1 MNYHNMD
8 DKIFSRI
15 WTDATVEET
24 LRYLTD
30 ECNGRFACSADERKA
45 GDYMLEQFKAY
56 GLENVHAE
64 TFEMKGWVRGEATLL
79 ADFGTAS
86 RAIDC
91 WEMACNPGG
100 DCEGELVDIGDG
112 TEAQIEAMADEL
124 KGKVAFTNTKGPH
137 RSAKYGACQKVGA
150 VGLVIYNGT
159 PGSLKPAGSIS
170 LGDLELN
177 MPAIGIS
184 QEDGTYL
191 QRKMKAGQT
200 ITVKI
205 TTTSY
210 NEMLPARNIVAEI
223 PGSDPDAGWIV
234 VGGHYDGH
242 DVAQG
247 AYDNGSGTA
256 MTMEVGRVL
265 NQFKGELKVG
275 VRCVLFSGEELGLN
289 GSFAY
294 TSQHEDEL
302 DTLRAIFNADI
313 VGMQQPMVLMTQ
325 EAPEYAAL
333 LNKYADEGLDIE
345 VNDKTFV
352 PHSDHFPFALKGL
365 PTLMAVTSRPDVPTF
380 WIHTTA
386 DTLDKVKFNV
396 LKQACATAARVILRM
411 ATSPNDLPKERFNK
425 EEVRQFIVKHGHEE
439 AMIAQGVIEA

>member
-1 MNYHNMD
+1 MNYQSMD
-8 DKIFSRI
+8 DQIFSRI
-15 WTDATVEET
+15 WTDATVEKT
-24 LRYLTD
+24 LTYLTD

-45 GDYMLEQFKAY
+45 GDFMLEQFKAY

-64 TFEMKGWVRGEATLL
+64 SFEMQGWVRGIATMT
-79 ADFGTAS
+79 AAFGDES
-86 RAIDC
+86 KAIDC

-100 DCEGELVDIGDG
+100 SCAGQLVDIGDG
-112 TEAQIEAMADEL
+112 TEEQIKAMAAEL

-137 RSAKYGACQKVGA
+137 RSAKYGACQGVGA
-150 VGLVIYNGT
+150 VGLVIYNGV

-170 LGDLELN
+170 LGALELN
-177 MPAIGIS
+177 IPAIGIS
-184 QEDGTYL
+184 LEHGTYL

-200 ITVKI
+200 ISVEI
-205 TTTSY
+205 TTTSH
-210 NEMLPARNIVAEI
+210 NAAMQARNIVAEI
-223 PGSDPDAGWIV
+223 PGTDPDAGWIV

-265 NQFKGELKVG
+265 NQFKGTLKAG
-275 VRCVLFSGEELGLN
+275 VRCILFSGEELGLN

-294 TSQHEDEL
+294 VKQHADEL
-302 DTLRAIFNADI
+302 DSIRAVFNADI

-325 EAPEYAAL
+325 EAPQYAAL
-333 LNKYADEGLDIE
+333 MNRYAEEGLDLV
-345 VNDKTFV
+345 VNDKTYV

-365 PTLMAVTSRPDVPTF
+365 PTLMAVTSQPDIPTH

-396 LKQACATAARVILRM
+396 LKQACATAARIILRM
-411 ATSPNDLPKERFNK
+411 ATLPEDLPTERFTDA
-425 EEVRQFIVKHGHEE
+425 EVREFIVKHGHEE
-439 AMIAQGVIEA
+439 AMKAQGVIY